1 MPARHWKGKR
11 MEQNIFQMLLAAKVG
26 PLPLLL
32 VMALLM
38 FGLPAAA
45 IGVAMLRYNKKDK

>member
-1 MPARHWKGKR
+1 
-11 MEQNIFQMLLAAKVG
+11 MEQNIFQMMLQTKVG

-38 FGLPAAA
+38 FGLPAV
-45 IGVAMLRYNKKDK
+45 VAGFSILRYNSKNKDK